1 MRKQIVNHK
10 DGNRINNEV
19 NNLEWKP
26 CAVDIEAEM
35 INRPMRTKREVE
47 SYEEEAYDK
56 VWLMRSEPSND
67 PSTEARRQGR
77 IESILETYDDIPPEG
92 YDLFDC
98 GYWNGIMAALRWVLG
113 DERDFLD
120 T

>member
-1 MRKQIVNHK
+1 MRRQIVNHK
-10 DGNRINNEV
+10 DGNRRNNEV
-19 NNLEWKP
+19 GNLEWRP
-26 CAVDIEAEM
+26 CTANNEEDM
-35 INRPMRTKREVE
+35 IVRPMRTKREIE
-47 SYEEEAYDK
+47 DYEEEAYDK

-113 DERDFLD
+113 DDRDFLD